1 MQTTPSS
8 GVTQFRLA
16 KYPSG
21 AGFEGIF
28 ARTEDALAEIKP
40 GEVHLRLSHISVDP
54 GMRGWITPKR
64 SYMPPVQ
71 PGEVMRAFGVGEVV
85 ASRADGIAAGDWMSG
100 FTGVQTEAVLPARM
114 LRKIDPRLAPPRS
127 YLSGLGMTGYTAYFG
142 LLDVGRPAAKETV
155 VVSAAAGAV
164 GSIAGQIA
172 RLKGCHVI
180 GIAGGER
187 KRQFLLNDLK
197 LHGAI
202 DYKAGPIGPQ
212 LAALAPNGVDVY
224 FDNVGGEALDAVLS
238 QINRRGRI
246 VLCGGISQYGDM
258 DHVRGPSNYLQMIAQ
273 SVTMQGFTMRD
284 YMDRVP
290 EAFMSLMQWQAAG
303 EIIFREHVVKG
314 IDAFPEALA
323 MLFAG
328 RNEGKLLIE
337 L

>member
-28 ARTEDALAEIKP
+28 ARTEDALAEMKP

-100 FTGVQTEAVLPARM
+100 LTGVQTEAVLPARM

-202 DYKAGPIGPQ
+202 DYKSGPIGPQ

>member
-1 MQTTPSS
+1 MQTTPP
-8 GVTQFRLA
+8 GTVTQFRLA

-21 AGFEGIF
+21 SGFEGIF
-28 ARTEDALAEIKP
+28 ARTHDALAEMKP
-40 GEVHLRLSHISVDP
+40 GDVHLRLSHISVDP

-202 DYKAGPIGPQ
+202 DYKSGPIGPQ

>member
-28 ARTEDALAEIKP
+28 ARTEDALAEMKP

-180 GIAGGER
+180 GIAGGEH

-202 DYKAGPIGPQ
+202 DYKSGPIGPQ

>member
-16 KYPSG
+16 NYPSG

-28 ARTEDALAEIKP
+28 ARTEDALAEMKP

-180 GIAGGER
+180 GIAGGEH

-202 DYKAGPIGPQ
+202 DYKSGPIGPQ

-314 IDAFPEALA
+314 IDAFPDALA

>member
-28 ARTEDALAEIKP
+28 ARTEDALAEMKP

-180 GIAGGER
+180 GIAGGEH

-202 DYKAGPIGPQ
+202 DYKSGPIGPQ

-314 IDAFPEALA
+314 IDAFPDALA

>member
-28 ARTEDALAEIKP
+28 ARTEDALAEMKP

-180 GIAGGER
+180 GIAGGEH

-224 FDNVGGEALDAVLS
+224 FDTVGGEALDAVLS

-314 IDAFPEALA
+314 IDAFPDALA

>member
-1 MQTTPSS
+1 MQTTPP
-8 GVTQFRLA
+8 GTVTQFRLV

-28 ARTEDALAEIKP
+28 ARTQDALAEMRP

-54 GMRGWITPKR
+54 GMRGWVTPKR

-85 ASRADGIAAGDWMSG
+85 ASRADGIVAGDWMSG

-142 LLDVGRPAAKETV
+142 LLDVGRAGPKDTV

-164 GSIAGQIA
+164 GSIASQIA
-172 RLKGCHVI
+172 RIKGCHVI

-202 DYKAGPIGPQ
+202 DYKSGPIGPQ
-212 LAALAPNGVDVY
+212 LAALAPNGIDVY
-224 FDNVGGEALDAVLS
+224 FDNVGGETLDAVLS
-238 QINRRGRI
+238 QINRHGRI
-246 VLCGGISQYGDM
+246 ILCGGISQYADM

-273 SVTMQGFTMRD
+273 SATMQGFTMRD

-290 EAFMSLMQWQAAG
+290 EAFMSLMQWQASG
-303 EIIFREHVVKG
+303 EIIFREHLVKG

-328 RNEGKLLIE
+328 KNEGKLLIE

>member
-1 MQTTPSS
+1 
-8 GVTQFRLA
+8 VTQFRLA

-28 ARTEDALAEIKP
+28 ARTEDALAEMKP

-180 GIAGGER
+180 GIAGGEH

-202 DYKAGPIGPQ
+202 DYKSGPIGPQ

-284 YMDRVP
+284 FMDRVP

-314 IDAFPEALA
+314 IDAFPDALA

>member
-28 ARTEDALAEIKP
+28 ARTEDALAEMKP

-202 DYKAGPIGPQ
+202 DYKSGPIGPQ

>member
-1 MQTTPSS
+1 
-8 GVTQFRLA
+8 
-16 KYPSG
+16 
-21 AGFEGIF
+21 
-28 ARTEDALAEIKP
+28 
-40 GEVHLRLSHISVDP
+40 
-54 GMRGWITPKR
+54 
-64 SYMPPVQ
+64 MPPVQ
-71 PGEVMRAFGVGEVV
+71 LGEVMRAFGVGEVV

-100 FTGVQTEAVLPARM
+100 FTGVQTEAVLSARM

-142 LLDVGRPAAKETV
+142 LLDVGRPVAKETV

-314 IDAFPEALA
+314 IDAFPDALA

>member
-28 ARTEDALAEIKP
+28 ARTEDALAEMKP

-284 YMDRVP
+284 FMDRVP

-314 IDAFPEALA
+314 IDAFPDALA

>member
-28 ARTEDALAEIKP
+28 ARTEDALAEMKP

-180 GIAGGER
+180 GIAGGEH

-314 IDAFPEALA
+314 IDAFPDALA